1 VQVNVY
7 VCFLETRLQELR
19 DTITAGQVPEV
30 TDRMVSAWVQRQLLT
45 DLRMKTDRPI
55 LFDAKL

>member
-1 VQVNVY
+1 VNVY

-45 DLRMKTDRPI
+45 DLKMKTDRPI